1 MACLTH
7 THMQRDSVWGGVSSR
22 DSRGGGLG
30 MGLLLLRFKQN
41 NMQNVKKLNE
51 QSEERRLLSLPAR
64 EWSCCPAAA
73 RLKIREFLVAKKS
86 ERVAHATRKWVW
98 AKGEGEVGVERSLV
112 MLHAFL
118 CLICWRLAKG
128 QRESYVHL
136 ADKHTGRKEQKREG
150 SKRERVRATTDR
162 GREKEWKIWRGSAG
176 VWESADFDKTLKINQ
191 MKMNTPTAEK
201 GGERNTERERAGE
214 RGKYSLNTIWKAHKL
229 IFCQRKRKLKKNV
242 YKISK

>member
-7 THMQRDSVWGGVSSR
+7 THTHIY
-22 DSRGGGLG
+22 RGTPCEGECQAGTGRSGLG
-30 MGLLLLRFKQN
+30 VGLLLLRFKQN

-86 ERVAHATRKWVW
+86 ERVAHATRKRVW
-98 AKGEGEVGVERSLV
+98 AKREGEVGVERSLV

-136 ADKHTGRKEQKREG
+136 ADKHTGRKEQEREGRKREWEQRMLE
-150 SKRERVRATTDR
+150 RERECV
-162 GREKEWKIWRGSAG
+162 WKIWRASA
-176 VWESADFDKTLKINQ
+176 EF
-191 MKMNTPTAEK
+191 
-201 GGERNTERERAGE
+201 ERA
-214 RGKYSLNTIWKAHKL
+214 RTLTKH
-229 IFCQRKRKLKKNV
+229 
-242 YKISK
+242 